1 MAGRSQLPVQIMEDQ
16 TRFDLNAAIDNWRN
30 ELAAQP
36 HLAPDDRR
44 ELETH
49 LRDAIAGF
57 QQRGLNDEESF
68 WLARRRV
75 GQPPELVEEFV
86 KTNPAAIWRE
96 RMFWM
101 CLAIFLSNT
110 LGSIARS
117 VTFALMPVN
126 GRSSFQM
133 TMQIIIIS
141 LASLIPVILAVSLA
155 KGKMVSQFSKLTL
168 FVENRLRLAITAFLC
183 VAISSSI
190 WIMALA
196 RITRSDFPSSIM
208 PGSTSALYPLIIALL
223 LVWLMPPQNRKTP
236 KTPKRA

>member
-1 MAGRSQLPVQIMEDQ
+1 
-16 TRFDLNAAIDNWRN
+16 
-30 ELAAQP
+30 
-36 HLAPDDRR
+36 
-44 ELETH
+44 
-49 LRDAIAGF
+49 
-57 QQRGLNDEESF
+57 
-68 WLARRRV
+68 
-75 GQPPELVEEFV
+75 
-86 KTNPAAIWRE
+86 
-96 RMFWM
+96 
-101 CLAIFLSNT
+101 
-110 LGSIARS
+110 
-117 VTFALMPVN
+117 
-126 GRSSFQM
+126 M